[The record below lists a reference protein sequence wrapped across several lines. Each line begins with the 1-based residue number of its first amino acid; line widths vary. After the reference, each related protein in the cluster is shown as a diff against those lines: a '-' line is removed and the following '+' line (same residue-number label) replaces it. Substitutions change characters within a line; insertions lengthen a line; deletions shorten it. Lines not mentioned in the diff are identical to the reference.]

1 MTDDNV
7 IKFSGVTYADIP
19 PDDVLNG
26 AIGRLFGVVVLGY
39 TTDGDEYFASSYSDS
54 AQTLWLL
61 ERLKHKLLGEHDDE

>member
-1 MTDDNV
+1 MSDDNV

-26 AIGRLFGVVVLGY
+26 AMGRLSGVVVLGHHI
-39 TTDGDEYFASSYSDS
+39 DGDEYFASSYADS

-61 ERLKHKLLGEHDDE
+61 ERLKQRLLETGDE